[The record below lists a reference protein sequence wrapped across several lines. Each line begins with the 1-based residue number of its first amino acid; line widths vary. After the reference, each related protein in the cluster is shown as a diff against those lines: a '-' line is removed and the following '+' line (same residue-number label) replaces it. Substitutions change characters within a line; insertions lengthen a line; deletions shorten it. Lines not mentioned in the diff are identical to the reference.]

1 MSIAPASPPQRLQSH
16 TQEAK
21 DKRIQALGRE
31 LFSHCSRYLSPE
43 SNQAFIKATCE
54 VLKAHVAEVHFLQ
67 GLHGDSFPEYL
78 SIRSRTISLNPF
90 FEVIKTEYLSPAD
103 WKLNATW
110 LKLQNEIS
118 RVAGLQNDLIGLMRD
133 IDDGEEL
140 NAVMVLMRGF
150 RGFNK
155 DHIDYSI
162 LARCVALVNAEHN
175 QSAAR
180 CFDYMRQL
188 HREAE
193 AMEGSDIERVE
204 TAARHMIMMCE
215 THLRWCS
222 SAKRYRL
229 EIGVNGVIPTPC
241 GSDSSALSSP
251 VLAQSTMVQPSQL
264 QPIPDATIPTQK
276 LVVRSDGIF
285 HGLPSFPDTADCRGM
300 TALVTGATGLSGYN
314 MVKVL
319 AASPQRWS
327 KIYCLSS
334 RPPPQNFFQD
344 LGEGARRVEHLAID
358 FLDDPSE
365 IARRLRDAVQH
376 V

>member
-1 MSIAPASPPQRLQSH
+1 
-16 TQEAK
+16 
-21 DKRIQALGRE
+21 

-43 SNQAFIKATCE
+43 SNQSFFKAICE

-90 FEVIKTEYLSPAD
+90 FEVIKTEYLAPAD
-103 WKLNATW
+103 WELNGTW

-155 DHIDYSI
+155 DHTDYDI

-193 AMEGSDIERVE
+193 AMEGSEIKRVE

-241 GSDSSALSSP
+241 SSTLPSP
-251 VLAQSTMVQPSQL
+251 VLEQSTMVQPSQL
-264 QPIPDATIPTQK
+264 QPIPDATMPAQE

-285 HGLPSFPDTADCRGM
+285 HGLPSFPNTPDCRGM

-344 LGEGARRVEHLAID
+344 LGEGASRVEHLAID
-358 FLDDPSE
+358 FLDDPSK